1 MKVKSSKEPRVT
13 VLNKPVKAIKIQT
26 RTLSRYQP
34 ESSSSSLLPFL
45 HQSNEK
51 NTLKSKHRILRSTYD
66 EESGAKQAAAEVSKV
81 LHGPIELTETFLG
94 PSNKVKEL
102 KKRIVNAEK

>member
-13 VLNKPVKAIKIQT
+13 VLNKPVKAIKTQT
-26 RTLSRYQP
+26 RTIYQP

-45 HQSNEK
+45 HQSNE
-51 NTLKSKHRILRSTYD
+51 NTLTSKHRILHSTYD

-102 KKRIVNAEK
+102 KKRIENAEK

>member
-13 VLNKPVKAIKIQT
+13 VLNKPVKAIKTQT
-26 RTLSRYQP
+26 RTISRYQP

-45 HQSNEK
+45 HQSNENK
-51 NTLKSKHRILRSTYD
+51 LKSKHRMLRSTYD

-102 KKRIVNAEK
+102 KKRIENAEK